1 MLSPMSAA
9 TSTTAQRQT
18 TIFDGSLAIGVGIP
32 IRVHV
37 LFFAVGMMCTLAVVA
52 EPALGSPLD
61 EFGCMASA
69 ACAQRC
75 GVRCVSECCRDQ
87 SCLETTNP
95 AQWVFPVE
103 FGLRCYERCYDDCGH
118 EWEDFESCPG
128 KCELGCEEQCHVQ
141 GRTRN
146 PAGGG
151 VRETPPAEGGLR
163 CYTGCY
169 HACAER
175 GQCATCYDGCDQ
187 TCIAQCDAAGL
198 DVFADDHGLG
208 NSDLGADGGEGTCS
222 ERGSS
227 AGGDCYDAC
236 YDTCSSREQCD
247 AKAHAASSRW
257 YEYVTSTGKVELMEA
272 PPLSSQQHCQDEC
285 AYGCEDDCGHYDA
298 DGRFIERRP
307 GCYQTC
313 YSDCTQRGSCTD
325 ADLVREGVPL
335 YDDAYGDVNFT
346 ASGADDKYDDDADYG
361 GYLFH

>member
-1 MLSPMSAA
+1 M
-9 TSTTAQRQT
+9 
-18 TIFDGSLAIGVGIP
+18 
-32 IRVHV
+32 
-37 LFFAVGMMCTLAVVA
+37 
-52 EPALGSPLD
+52 
-61 EFGCMASA
+61 
-69 ACAQRC
+69 
-75 GVRCVSECCRDQ
+75 
-87 SCLETTNP
+87 
-95 AQWVFPVE
+95 
-103 FGLRCYERCYDDCGH
+103 
-118 EWEDFESCPG
+118 
-128 KCELGCEEQCHVQ
+128 Q

-257 YEYVTSTGKVELMEA
+257 
-272 PPLSSQQHCQDEC
+272 C
-285 AYGCEDDCGHYDA
+285 AGFFVQGFTRVRVYGRA
-298 DGRFIERRP
+298 W
-307 GCYQTC
+307 
-313 YSDCTQRGSCTD
+313 
-325 ADLVREGVPL
+325 
-335 YDDAYGDVNFT
+335 
-346 ASGADDKYDDDADYG
+346 
-361 GYLFH
+361 